1 MTHISWSFVSSAGR
15 CERDQVKENLEPVLL
30 VGKISSKKKK
40 KKVIT
45 IIKS

>member
-40 KKVIT
+40 KVIT